1 MRMLATV
8 APGGPALARR
18 ERGRV
23 RVDPRYLAVSA
34 CGGSAFLDMYAT
46 QPLLPELRAEF
57 HTGEAA
63 VGATISALTFACAL
77 AAPFVGPLADALG
90 RKRVIVAAIF
100 GLALVTFAAAAA
112 TTLHALLV
120 WRFVQGLFMPAVFA
134 VTLAYIAE
142 EFPPAVGGRAVGAY
156 IAGNVLGG
164 FLGRYVAALV
174 AAQWDWHVAFG
185 VLGVMNL
192 IGGGIVWALLPRA
205 ERFTRQRS
213 ARGAVRAVGR
223 FVRDPQLLATYAV
236 GGSVLFSLVAA
247 FTFATYHLAA
257 PPFGLGTVA
266 LGNVFFVYL
275 LGVVAT
281 PVAGR
286 LIDRVGHRSAVLL
299 AIAAAAGGMLVTL
312 IPSVPAIVAG
322 LGITSTGVFAAQ
334 AASQGYI
341 GVVAHERRST
351 AAALYLT
358 VYYTGGGLGAVL
370 PAGVWAGGGWP
381 ATVGLI
387 LAVQLLAGAL
397 AAFLW
402 SPPGRRKFGAQTA
415 ETEIRPNEPGVA

>member
-1 MRMLATV
+1 MRL
-8 APGGPALARR
+8 
-18 ERGRV
+18 
-23 RVDPRYLAVSA
+23 DPRYLAVGA

-46 QPLLPELRAEF
+46 QPLLPALRAQF

-90 RKRVIVAAIF
+90 RKRVIVSAIF
-100 GLALVTFAAAAA
+100 GLALVTFAAGGAQ
-112 TTLHALLV
+112 TLHALV
-120 WRFVQGLFMPAVFA
+120 AWRFVQGLFMPAVFA

-164 FLGRYVAALV
+164 FLGRYVAAVV
-174 AAQWDWHVAFG
+174 ADRWDWHAAFV

-192 IGGGIVWALLPRA
+192 IGGAIVLALLPRA
-205 ERFTRQRS
+205 ERFVRQPS
-213 ARGAVRAVGR
+213 ARDALRTVGR
-223 FVRDPQLLATYAV
+223 FVRDPALLATYAI
-236 GGSVLFSLVAA
+236 GGSVLFTLVAA

-275 LGVVAT
+275 VGVVAT
-281 PVAGR
+281 PLAGR
-286 LIDRVGHRSAVLL
+286 LIDRAGHRIALLL
-299 AIAAAAGGMLVTL
+299 ALGASACGILLTLV
-312 IPSVPAIVAG
+312 PSVAAIVAG
-322 LGITSTGVFAAQ
+322 LGVMSTGVFAAQ

-341 GVVAHERRST
+341 GIVARERRST

-358 VYYTGGGLGAVL
+358 VYYTGGGLGAVV
-370 PAGVWAGGGWP
+370 PAVVWARGGWP
-381 ATVGLI
+381 ATVALI
-387 LAVQLLAGAL
+387 VGVQLLAVALTAL
-397 AAFLW
+397 AWTRSAPVE
-402 SPPGRRKFGAQTA
+402 SAA
-415 ETEIRPNEPGVA
+415 ETGGTPERSSRSVRGSAD